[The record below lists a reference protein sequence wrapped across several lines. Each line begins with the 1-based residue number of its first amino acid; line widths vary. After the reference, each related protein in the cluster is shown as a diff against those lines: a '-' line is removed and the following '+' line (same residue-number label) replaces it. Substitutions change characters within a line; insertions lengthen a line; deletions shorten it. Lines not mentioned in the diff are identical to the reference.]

1 MSSYISIVL
10 KPFSEL
16 RKMGKGTGSGEG
28 WGQGEG
34 NVVRGHHGHKKTKN
48 KWNNGLCSSCGN
60 CSVCKF
66 VNKSGCYLKSILSMS
81 MIKENDISF

>member
-1 MSSYISIVL
+1 MSSYISIVS
-10 KPFSEL
+10 KVFSEL

-60 CSVCKF
+60 CSVCKL
-66 VNKSGCYLKSILSMS
+66 VNKSGLLFEINTTSI
-81 MIKENDISF
+81 IENDISF